1 MVYLIFLLIVGIIM
15 VLGLIAR
22 GSNLNNIEINK
33 NIQKRRCNPHAII
46 LKNGQI
52 ILAQIDLSYR
62 VVDTAKAKNA
72 VKSGI
77 NIFSKL
83 EDESKTNLRKIVENV
98 DDVENIIVKLEYD
111 LKIKLSETAQ
121 EFGVEIIDLH
131 IKFGNK
137 NDFKIKS
144 DIYIPTIEE
153 IRNAD
158 NEKEN
163 NVKYKFEVSL
173 KSVFGKRISRNT
185 KFNTRI
191 NILNNRLNYSLSRKY
206 ENTSKWYK
214 HGDRKYNT
222 FTEGERDIYID
233 DIVSIK
239 YKIGFSFALNFFDC
253 IAFLCVIYGIVFSI
267 TDQISFWRLIS
278 TGLEKNPINFNYM
291 PSVIFLLVTIFFIW
305 FFTCKCIEIK
315 YRTNEGVIKS
325 RTNEGVKKIVFP
337 VGRTFF
343 ISLPISIRGIVNS
356 WFEEIKQKNQ
366 NIKIKKDR
374 LKWIL
379 ICYIIIVSI
388 IYISVPIYLRQ
399 KYLRDDELSYNIN
412 NDLVYCDVSFDKG
425 KVIDIKNERSTSGN
439 IVSKYVFQ
447 LTSGEKIEIQDY
459 SKEYGKTYIICLK
472 KYYKKDSN
480 QLFKTEYLVRNDS
493 NVANVWMDATDYVY
507 DYIGNKMYK
516 FNFLNNDNV
525 ADFETKIYYREIGN
539 VNTLYNFINY
549 NNNTLTITND
559 FDVKE
564 FKSNNYETIQKIDTY
579 TSEYGMCYIM
589 KAIHNGKVDYLMYI
603 ENQNKTNLNELDAI
617 LLNSR
622 IDRTGSFLNDDK
634 AKKSFRIICPER

>member
-1 MVYLIFLLIVGIIM
+1 MIYLVFLLIVGIIII
-15 VLGLIAR
+15 VLGLIA
-22 GSNLNNIEINK
+22 GKSKMNNIEINQD
-33 NIQKRRCNPHAII
+33 IQKRRCPPQAII
-46 LKNGQI
+46 LKNGQV

-62 VVDTAKAKNA
+62 VIDTPKAKNA
-72 VKSGI
+72 VKNGI
-77 NIFSKL
+77 NIFIKL
-83 EDESKTNLRKIVENV
+83 EYEGITNLRKIVENV
-98 DDVENIIVKLEYD
+98 DDAENIIVKLEYD
-111 LKIKLSETAQ
+111 LKKKLSETAQ
-121 EFGVEIIDLH
+121 EFGIEIIELH
-131 IKFGNK
+131 ITFGNK
-137 NDFKIKS
+137 NDFNIES
-144 DIYIPTIEE
+144 NNYISAIEE

-163 NVKYKFEVSL
+163 NVKYKFDVSL
-173 KSVFGKRISRNT
+173 KTIFGKWISRNT
-185 KFNTRI
+185 KFKTKI
-191 NILNNRLNYSLSRKY
+191 NIINDRLKYELSRKY
-206 ENTSKWYK
+206 ESSSKWFK
-214 HGDRKYNT
+214 HGERKYNT

-239 YKIGFSFALNFFDC
+239 YKIGFTFALNFFDF
-253 IAFLCVIYGIVFSI
+253 IAFLCAIIGIAFSI
-267 TDQISFWRLIS
+267 TCQLSFWRLIS

-291 PSVIFLLVTIFFIW
+291 PSVIFLLSTILFIW
-305 FFTCKCIEIK
+305 YFTCKCIEIK
-315 YRTNEGVIKS
+315 Y

-343 ISLPISIRGIVNS
+343 ISVPISIRRLVNS
-356 WFEEIKQKNQ
+356 LFEEIKQKKQ
-366 NIKIKKDR
+366 NIRIKKDR

-399 KYLRDDELSYNIN
+399 KYLRDNELTYNIN

-425 KVIDIKNERSTSGN
+425 KVVDIKNERSASGN
-439 IVSKYVFQ
+439 FVSKYVFE
-447 LTSGEKIEIQDY
+447 LTSGEKIEIQGY
-459 SKEYGKTYIICLK
+459 SKEYGKTYSICLK

-493 NVANVWMDATDYVY
+493 NVSNVWVDATDYVY

-525 ADFETKIYYREIGN
+525 ADFGTKIYYREIGN
-539 VNTLYNFINY
+539 ANTLYNFINY

-589 KAIHNGKVDYLMYI
+589 KAIYNGKVDYLMYI

-622 IDRTGSFLNDDK
+622 IDRTGSFSNDDK